1 VNLTLLLVTTLA
13 KLSGHPLVFSSVAVP
28 DTDPDSVVIEPD
40 PKAQIKPGRGSRSI
54 KGVEYAEYARK
65 LKMDLLIPEGP
76 GPHPLVLYL
85 PGGGFVSARRMIAG
99 KQRRYV
105 ADAGFVVASI
115 DYRTTTAGATY
126 REGLMDVATALR
138 FLRDHAAEYGIDPTR
153 VAVWGESAG
162 GYMTSMAATEPD
174 NKLTAA
180 VDFFGASNLDEISQG
195 FDAKTVAAMS
205 GPDSA
210 IAAYVLGPG
219 RSLADHPDE
228 ARQADPASRVT
239 AQTPPFLIVHGD
251 DDRLIPPAQ
260 TARLHQALLA
270 AGVSSTRYVVKG
282 GGHGD
287 LSRHPEPW
295 TSSQLMDRV
304 VDFLRTHLSAHGG

>member
-1 VNLTLLLVTTLA
+1 MRIVTTLA
-13 KLSGHPLVFSSVAVP
+13 KLSGHPLVFSGVAAP
-28 DTDPDSVVIEPD
+28 DHDPDSIVIEPE
-40 PKAQIKPGRGSRSI
+40 PQPQIKPGRASRSI
-54 KGVEYAEYARK
+54 KGIAYAEYAPK
-65 LKMDLLIPEGP
+65 VKMDILVPPGP

-85 PGGGFVSARRMIAG
+85 PGGGFVSARRMMAG

-105 ADAGFVVASI
+105 AEAGFVVASI
-115 DYRTTTAGATY
+115 DYRTTTVGATY
-126 REGLMDVATALR
+126 RDGLMDVATALR

-153 VAVWGESAG
+153 VALWGESAG
-162 GYMTSMAATEPD
+162 AYLTSMAATEPD
-174 NKLTAA
+174 NKLLAA
-180 VDFFGASNLDEISQG
+180 VDFFGASNLDEISKG
-195 FDAKTVAAMS
+195 FDATAVAAMS

-210 IAAYVLGPG
+210 IAAYVLGRG

-251 DDRLIPPAQ
+251 DDRLIPPTQ

-270 AGVSSTRYVVKG
+270 AGVSSTRYVVTG

-287 LSRHPEPW
+287 FSDNPEAW
-295 TSSQLMDRV
+295 TGVELMDRV
-304 VDFLRTHLSAHGG
+304 VDFLRAQLSAHDG